1 MVLYIGIF
9 DLMTLFL
16 NSIDFFIFFC
26 ILFAFCYKN
35 DYNLTVPSN
44 GYILKALV

>member
-1 MVLYIGIF
+1 
-9 DLMTLFL
+9 MTLYLIF
-16 NSIDFFIFFC
+16 IDFFMFFSV
-26 ILFAFCYKN
+26 LFAFCYKN

>member
-1 MVLYIGIF
+1 
-9 DLMTLFL
+9 MTLFL
-16 NSIDFFIFFC
+16 IFIDFFKFFC